1 MRQYVHEKEISVKD
15 AAKSGRPMTVTGR
28 ANVSNVGEIM
38 KNDCWYPMCDI
49 AFNFEA
55 YCERKISDR

>member
-38 KNDCWYPMCDI
+38 KNDC
-49 AFNFEA
+49 
-55 YCERKISDR
+55 